1 MQMNEQRTTTRA
13 VYAVVG
19 DPESVFWDFEVG
31 GMCANNPNR
40 AWASFQPVAIVN
52 IGTLTVHHLNVM
64 DIVHLGAVPEG
75 ARILWLAD

>member
-1 MQMNEQRTTTRA
+1 MAAEQTRV

-31 GMCANNPNR
+31 GMCAHNPD
-40 AWASFQPVAIVN
+40 WGWSSFQPAAIVN
-52 IGTLTVHHLNVM
+52 IGTLTVNHLNVL
-64 DIVHLGAVPEG
+64 DIVQMGAVPDG